1 MGATD
6 PAWALQQAVHGR
18 LAGDA
23 ALAALLGGARIYD
36 AVPRNAAAPYV
47 HLGEAEARDWS
58 TATEAGAEVLFSL
71 VVFSEAAGRREA
83 LAIAARLR
91 ALLHAASLALD
102 GHRLVQLRH
111 LATETERE
119 PKDGRRARLGF
130 RAVVEPIIP

>member
-6 PAWALQQAVHGR
+6 PAWALQQAVHGA
-18 LAGDA
+18 LEADA
-23 ALAALLGGARIYD
+23 ELAALLGGAKNYD
-36 AVPRNAAAPYV
+36 AVPRNAQAPYV
-47 HLGEAEARDWS
+47 HLGEVEARDWS

-91 ALLHAASLALD
+91 GLLHDAALTLD

-111 LATETERE
+111 TATETERE